1 MITSG
6 KTIEFRNGITHEILF
21 FGDENLPRES
31 PFNKNFQKKNS
42 KLSEPDLIFIHSG
55 EDEKLKIIT
64 SHPSSH
70 LILINGEFQEDFK
83 FLKDIDLKTI
93 KFINVIESDAAIKK
107 FGEKGYNGIIEII
120 LRKTES

>member
-31 PFNKNFQKKNS
+31 PFNKNFQKKNY
-42 KLSEPDLIFIHSG
+42 KFSEPNLIFFHSG
-55 EDEKLKIIT
+55 GDEKLKIIT

-83 FLKDIDLKTI
+83 FLKDHDLKTI
-93 KFINVIESDAAIKK
+93 KSIDVIDPDAAIKK
-107 FGEKGYNGIIEII
+107 FGEKGDNGIIEII
-120 LRKTES
+120 LRKTKS